1 MNCKVRFA
9 PSPTGLMHVGNARI
23 AIINHLFC
31 RKNNGKFLF
40 RIDDTDAL
48 RSKKEYEDAIREDLA
63 WLGIGYDESFRQSER
78 LARYHEIMDILI
90 KNGFLYKCYE
100 TPEELEYKRKLAISK
115 GKPPVYDRA
124 ALNLTNAEI
133 KDYERERRSP
143 YWRFKLPSK
152 TVSWNDLILGEIS
165 YDLGSVSDP
174 VIIKADGTFLY
185 SFSSVVDDI
194 DSGITHIIRG
204 QDHVTNTAIQI
215 AMFDEISKSKYS
227 VSFAHLSLLVNKD
240 GSQFSKRLGSTN
252 LGDIRKN
259 GVDPM
264 ALFDV
269 LATLGSS
276 LDAIPFANID
286 DLVNYFDITKFSKN
300 SPKFDVD
307 EIYKINRKILRA
319 KPYSEIKKYGLT
331 EQQYDVIKGNIDSYN
346 DFELWHN
353 IFNQHFFTNY
363 SPSNDEEIVLRGFG
377 HKVEGISD
385 LTKER
390 FEQIFTELRSEYDV
404 SGKQLYHPIR
414 MALTGMEHGANIV
427 DLLSLFSKADVL
439 NRIQNVINQVQKIE
453 KP

>member
-48 RSKKEYEDAIREDLA
+48 RSKKEYEDAIRGDLA
-63 WLGIGYDESFRQSER
+63 WLGIGYDEHFRQSER
-78 LARYHEIMDILI
+78 LARYREIMNILI

-100 TPEELEYKRKLAISK
+100 TSEELEYKRKLAISK

-124 ALNLTNAEI
+124 ALNLTETEVI
-133 KDYERERRSP
+133 SYEKEGRAP

-152 TVSWNDLILGEIS
+152 TVSWDDLILGEIS

-194 DSGITHIIRG
+194 DSGITYIIRG
-204 QDHVTNTAIQI
+204 QDHVTNTAIQL
-215 AMFDEISKSKYS
+215 AMFDEISNGTYS
-227 VSFAHLSLLVNKD
+227 VNFAHLSLLVNKD
-240 GSQFSKRLGSTN
+240 GSQLSKRLGSMN

-259 GVDPM
+259 GIDPM

-307 EIYKINRKILRA
+307 DIYKINRKILHS
-319 KPYSEIKKYGLT
+319 KPYSAVAKYGLT
-331 EQQYDVIKGNIDSYN
+331 EKQYDVIKGNIDSYN
-346 DFELWHN
+346 DFEMWRN

-390 FEQIFTELRSEYDV
+390 FEQIFTELRSEYNV

-453 KP
+453 RP

>member
-63 WLGIGYDESFRQSER
+63 WLGIGYDEHFRQSER
-78 LARYHEIMDILI
+78 LSRYHEIMNVLI
-90 KNGFLYKCYE
+90 KDGFLYKCYE

-133 KDYERERRSP
+133 KNYEREGRSP
-143 YWRFKLPSK
+143 YWRFKLPSE

-165 YDLGSVSDP
+165 YDLNSVSDP

-215 AMFDEISKSKYS
+215 AMFDEISKNEYS
-227 VSFAHLSLLVNKD
+227 VNFAHLSLLVNKD
-240 GSQFSKRLGSTN
+240 GSQFSKRLGSMN

-264 ALFDV
+264 ALFDI

-300 SPKFDVD
+300 SPKFDVED
-307 EIYKINRKILRA
+307 IYKINRKILRA

-331 EQQYDVIKGNIDSYN
+331 EQQYNVIKDNIDSYN
-346 DFELWHN
+346 DFEMWYD
-353 IFNQHFFTNY
+353 IFNQNFSSHYYPTQ
-363 SPSNDEEIVLRGFG
+363 DEKVTLRTFYNKIENVKILDKENLDSIFNEIQS
-377 HKVEGISD
+377 KCNI
-385 LTKER
+385 K
-390 FEQIFTELRSEYDV
+390 
-404 SGKQLYHPIR
+404 GKQLYYPIR
-414 MALTGMEHGANIV
+414 MALTGMDHGANIN
-427 DLLSLFSKADVL
+427 DLLLLFNKDDILDRIRDVI
-439 NRIQNVINQVQKIE
+439 RVVPISR
-453 KP
+453 P